1 MMTRVFSLIFFIG
14 VTMYMNPL
22 YLFYK
27 IRFGSIMT
35 SKTHIYGNILKNKN
49 ILNLVNHYCVQIL
62 IVVRIINKW

>member
-1 MMTRVFSLIFFIG
+1 
-14 VTMYMNPL
+14 MNPL